1 MTSSDS
7 AVVAHKVS
15 HTYGRAPALD
25 QVSFEIPGG
34 TFFGLLGPN
43 GSGKTTLFRLLA
55 SLLPVQ
61 SGTLTVGGHSVAT
74 NPAEVR
80 RLLGV
85 TFQSP
90 AVDPRLTVTENLKC
104 HGQIYGLGGAALKQ
118 RTNMLLDRFELSDRS
133 RALVGSLSGGLR
145 RRVELAKGLLHSPRV
160 LLLDEPS
167 TGLDP
172 AARRQFWDL
181 IRSQRQEEGTT
192 VVVTTHLMEE
202 AEQCERLVLLDSG
215 RVVCEGPPAE
225 LQASLDGQR
234 LSVRCH
240 NTESTQAGIE
250 QLLQAK
256 ARATGDSLQFRVP
269 DAAGALKQV
278 MDELGADVIS
288 AAVSQPSLED
298 VFLERT
304 GRGLQ
309 QEEEA

>member
-7 AVVAHKVS
+7 AVVAQQVS
-15 HTYGRAPALD
+15 HSYGNAPALNE
-25 QVSFEIPGG
+25 VSFEIRGG

-61 SGTLTVGGHSVAT
+61 SGTLSVGGHSVAT

-104 HGQIYGLGGAALKQ
+104 HGQIYGLRGADLKQ
-118 RTNMLLDRFELSDRS
+118 RSGMLLDRFELTDRS

-215 RVVCEGPPAE
+215 RVVCEGAPAE

-234 LSVRCH
+234 LSVHCR
-240 NTESTQAGIE
+240 NTKSTQPAIE
-250 QLLQAK
+250 QLLQTT
-256 ARATGDSLQFRVP
+256 ARVTGDSLQFRVS

-278 MDELGADVIS
+278 MDELGSEVIS

-309 QEEEA
+309 QEAEA